1 MVLLGLWGRDT
12 VWLKE
17 ASEKEDALSFS
28 LRGPREEATGLR
40 TSGLSP
46 SVSRKGV

>member
-17 ASEKEDALSFS
+17 GSEEKDALSFS
-28 LRGPREEATGLR
+28 FRGPREEAISLR

-46 SVSRKGV
+46 VSRKDV